1 VFASGRGT
9 ALDTQNTVIGR
20 LRHSDRI
27 VAITH
32 DREGL
37 FPWPGGTLDRAIH
50 RWHHGWA
57 GASVLVTV
65 PIERQLGGL
74 LDARY

>member
-1 VFASGRGT
+1 MFASGRGT
-9 ALDTQNTVIGR
+9 ALDTQNTVICR
-20 LRHSDRI
+20 RRHSDRT

-37 FPWPGGTLDRAIH
+37 FFRLGGTLDRAVH

-65 PIERQLGGL
+65 PI
-74 LDARY
+74 D